1 MKQVLKGINM
11 KLSKKALWISGTLIL
26 SAITGIFFYING
38 HSTSTT
44 TIGVI
49 LAGITLYFLFQTGQ
63 LYKKIWIKILVY
75 LIDAVWI
82 LIMLL
87 IISLF
92 IH

>member
-1 MKQVLKGINM
+1 M
-11 KLSKKALWISGTLIL
+11 KLNKKSFWISGTLIL
-26 SAITGIFFYING
+26 SAITGIFFYVNG

-82 LIMLL
+82 LIVLL

-92 IH
+92 IY

>member
-1 MKQVLKGINM
+1 MKVN
-11 KLSKKALWISGTLIL
+11 KKALLIIGTLIL
-26 SAITGIFFYING
+26 SAITGIFFYVNG

-82 LIMLL
+82 LIVLL

-92 IH
+92 IY

>member
-1 MKQVLKGINM
+1 M
-11 KLSKKALWISGTLIL
+11 KLNKKSFWISGTLIL
-26 SAITGIFFYING
+26 SAITGIFFYVNG

-82 LIMLL
+82 LIVLL
-87 IISLF
+87 TINLF

>member
-1 MKQVLKGINM
+1 M
-11 KLSKKALWISGTLIL
+11 KLNKKVLWIIGTLIL
-26 SAITGIFFYING
+26 SAITGIFFYVNG

-63 LYKKIWIKILVY
+63 LYKKIWLKILVY

-82 LIMLL
+82 LIVLL
-87 IISLF
+87 TISLF

>member
-1 MKQVLKGINM
+1 M
-11 KLSKKALWISGTLIL
+11 KLNKKALLIIGTLIL
-26 SAITGIFFYING
+26 SAIIGIFFYVNG

-82 LIMLL
+82 LIVLL

-92 IH
+92 IY

>member
-1 MKQVLKGINM
+1 M
-11 KLSKKALWISGTLIL
+11 KLNKKALWIIGTLIL
-26 SAITGIFFYING
+26 SAITGIFFYVNG

-63 LYKKIWIKILVY
+63 LYKKIWLKILVY

-82 LIMLL
+82 LIVLL
-87 IISLF
+87 TISLF

>member
-1 MKQVLKGINM
+1 M
-11 KLSKKALWISGTLIL
+11 KLNKKALWIIGTLIL
-26 SAITGIFFYING
+26 SAITGIFFYLNG

-75 LIDAVWI
+75 LIDAVCI
-82 LIMLL
+82 LFVLV

-92 IH
+92 I

>member
-1 MKQVLKGINM
+1 M
-11 KLSKKALWISGTLIL
+11 KLNKKSFWITGTLIL
-26 SAITGIFFYING
+26 SAITGIFFYLNG

-82 LIMLL
+82 LIVLL

-92 IH
+92 IY

>member
-1 MKQVLKGINM
+1 M
-11 KLSKKALWISGTLIL
+11 KLNKKALWIIGTLIL
-26 SAITGIFFYING
+26 SAITGIFFYVNG

-82 LIMLL
+82 LIVLL
-87 IISLF
+87 TIGLF

>member
-1 MKQVLKGINM
+1 M
-11 KLSKKALWISGTLIL
+11 KLNKKVLWIIGTLIL
-26 SAITGIFFYING
+26 SAITGIFFYVNG

-82 LIMLL
+82 LIVLL
-87 IISLF
+87 TISLF

>member
-1 MKQVLKGINM
+1 M
-11 KLSKKALWISGTLIL
+11 KLNKKVLWIIGTLIL
-26 SAITGIFFYING
+26 SAITGIFFYVNG

-82 LIMLL
+82 LIVLL
-87 IISLF
+87 ITTWSTTRL
-92 IH
+92 

>member
-1 MKQVLKGINM
+1 M
-11 KLSKKALWISGTLIL
+11 KLNKKSFWITGTLIL
-26 SAITGIFFYING
+26 SAITGIFFYLNG

-75 LIDAVWI
+75 LINAVRI
-82 LIMLL
+82 LIVLL

-92 IH
+92 IY

>member
-82 LIMLL
+82 LIVLL

>member
-1 MKQVLKGINM
+1 M
-11 KLSKKALWISGTLIL
+11 KLNKKSFWITGTLIL
-26 SAITGIFFYING
+26 SAITGIFFYVNG

-82 LIMLL
+82 LIVLL

-92 IH
+92 IY